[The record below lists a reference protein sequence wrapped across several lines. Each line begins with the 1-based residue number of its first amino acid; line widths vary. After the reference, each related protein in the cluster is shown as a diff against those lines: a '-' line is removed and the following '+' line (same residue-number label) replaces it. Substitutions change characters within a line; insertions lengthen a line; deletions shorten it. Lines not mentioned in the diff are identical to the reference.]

1 MRALLLAA
9 GLGTRLRP
17 LTDTVPK
24 CLVDIDGR
32 PLLDHWLELL
42 GRAGITEILVNL
54 HHLPEAVTAFLSTVR
69 HPVRVG
75 VVDEPVLLGTGGT
88 VLANRGFLRDE
99 AALVAHAD
107 NLSLFDVD
115 AFRQRFE
122 SRAEA
127 IEITMMTFRTDRPQ
141 SCGIVELDA
150 QGTVR
155 GFHEKVAAPPGN
167 LANAAVYILS
177 PAVTAFLE
185 RLNKPVIDLSTE
197 VLPHFVGRI
206 NTFENEVYHRDIGTI
221 ESLEIARREYPAVAA
236 RHARAARAGRP
247 GRSGGPG
254 PRG

>member
-42 GRAGITEILVNL
+42 SRAGITEVLVNL
-54 HHLPEAVTAFLSTVR
+54 HHLREAVEAFLTTVR
-69 HPVRVG
+69 HPLRVTL
-75 VVDEPVLLGTGGT
+75 VDEPVLLGTGGT
-88 VLANRGFLRDE
+88 VLANRDWLRNE
-99 AALVAHAD
+99 PALVAHAD

-122 SRAEA
+122 SRREG

-141 SCGIVELDA
+141 ACGIVELDA
-150 QGTVR
+150 QGTVQ
-155 GFHEKVAAPPGN
+155 GFHEKVANPPGN

-177 PAVTAFLE
+177 PRVSGFLE
-185 RLNKPVIDLSTE
+185 ELNRTVIDLSTE
-197 VLPHFVGRI
+197 VLPRFVGRI

-221 ESLEIARREYPAVAA
+221 ESLEIARREYPAAAA
-236 RHARAARAGRP
+236 RHALGEGSGR
-247 GRSGGPG
+247 GSGGAST
-254 PRG
+254 RR